1 MYQCPNNVFLLQITG
16 TGHGIGKE
24 LATRY
29 ASLGATVV
37 CWDMNQET
45 NEETVNEIKKMG
57 LHEVYAYQYV

>member
-1 MYQCPNNVFLLQITG
+1 
-16 TGHGIGKE
+16 

-37 CWDMNQET
+37 CWDLNQEA

-57 LHEVYAYQYV
+57 TVAVHAYQYVYYHYVLCSVQGVIK

>member
-1 MYQCPNNVFLLQITG
+1 
-16 TGHGIGKE
+16 

-37 CWDMNQET
+37 CWDLNQEA

-57 LHEVYAYQYV
+57 TVGVHAYQYVYYHYVLCSVQGAIK